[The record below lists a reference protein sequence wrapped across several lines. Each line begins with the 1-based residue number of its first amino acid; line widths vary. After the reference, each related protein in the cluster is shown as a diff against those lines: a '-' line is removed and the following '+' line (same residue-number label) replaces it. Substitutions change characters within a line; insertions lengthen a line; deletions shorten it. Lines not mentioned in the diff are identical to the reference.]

1 MIPPDISQQSDYIVL
16 QISQEAIQ
24 NCDTSEYVALLH
36 GITDSLQSFEVAFQK
51 YVLLISG
58 YDDDPRELYQIPE
71 VVSFIKD
78 LNSKLPFWLYFVNT
92 SDKKFFS
99 WMIAC
104 LCQAMSLDQDE
115 ETIYADFNAEAYND
129 LIEYQFRNIVKLMSG
144 LGMRESIQE
153 KVLKALSANLASL
166 MVVENGSINDSDGN
180 LSYNFFTVRHT
191 PQSSHFLVKQTD

>member
-1 MIPPDISQQSDYIVL
+1 MSEFASSPPDMGQQSDYIVL

-24 NCDTSEYVALLH
+24 NCDTSEYVTLLH
-36 GITDSLQSFEVAFQK
+36 GATGSLQSFEAAFQK

-58 YDDDPRELYQIPE
+58 YDEDQRELYQIPE

-92 SDKKFFS
+92 ADKRFFS

-104 LCQAMSLDQDE
+104 LCQAMSLDQDD
-115 ETIYADFNAEAYND
+115 ETIYADFNADAYNE

-144 LGMRESIQE
+144 LVMGDSVQE
-153 KVLKALSANLASL
+153 KVLIGLSEKLATL
-166 MVVENGSINDSDGN
+166 KVIEN
-180 LSYNFFTVRHT
+180 
-191 PQSSHFLVKQTD
+191 